1 MLVLRGRCGSLDYF
15 HTVGRPNEEAA
26 RCRLSGR
33 LGIARRAAVSTRPR
47 RARDNGITSEGQ
59 IKGEVLDFPL
69 VAAP

>member
-47 RARDNGITSEGQ
+47 RARDNGITSEVVGS
-59 IKGEVLDFPL
+59 D
-69 VAAP
+69 